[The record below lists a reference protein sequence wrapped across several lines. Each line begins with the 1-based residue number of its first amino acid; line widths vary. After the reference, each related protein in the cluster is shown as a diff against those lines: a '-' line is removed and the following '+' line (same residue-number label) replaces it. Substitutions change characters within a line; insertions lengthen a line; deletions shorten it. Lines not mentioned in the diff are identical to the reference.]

1 MEWTNEFYTFT
12 FPLLL
17 PNDPVYQMD
26 MVMIKCYKLMSKWMN
41 VLCLFISLVVKFV
54 SLWNKHPS
62 LVYSLDSV
70 PWVTN
75 QLSELNTVPGVGWRP
90 LNVLTSPV
98 DKLQKK
104 RIFVQRLV
112 LDLRKVLIL
121 FLTQQNI
128 KATSTWGRKMYQMA
142 FPL

>member
-26 MVMIKCYKLMSKWMN
+26 MVMIKCYELMSKWMN
-41 VLCLFISLVVKFV
+41 VLCLYISLVVKFV

-62 LVYSLDSV
+62 LVYSPDSV
-70 PWVTN
+70 PWVTT
-75 QLSELNTVPGVGWRP
+75 QLSELTTIPGVGWRP
-90 LNVLTSPV
+90 LDVLTSPV

-104 RIFVQRLV
+104 KTFVQRLV